1 MEGIFKGWVG
11 GKPFGFIET
20 DDGLPNVFVHI
31 SKVSDGKRLTPGL
44 RVAFTIEDTEKGR
57 SALEVRLVEGTE
69 VATRS
74 QGRVRFWND
83 KGFGFIEPDG
93 PGSDVFVH
101 RNSLTSSTLGYLG
114 EGDVIEFVQRPTQ
127 KGFEATDVTL
137 IGWTEPADQ
146 LSAFADMG
154 PPGWLETLKTL
165 AEEEPWE
172 YTRATS
178 SEPLPIL
185 RNFIRYTFRRLDE
198 MQAGIGY
205 SPDMATAAFNTG
217 LVTPNQEEI
226 YALFRQNPRSGRQ
239 PWKLH
244 GFKKASDWDLIDK
257 FGSSPPPLASYFDD
271 PTVLLYD
278 RRCELYINMDHVM
291 EHIDRFPKHIQAN
304 PYVARQLLIS
314 AEATTKKR
322 VYRSYKTAIPQY
334 YRERGGDGG
343 VQLLLPICLEN
354 PARADLALVVAKSEI
369 GNAYRGSTV
378 LTLDMAYNNARL
390 LARPDTEW
398 LEP

>member
-1 MEGIFKGWVG
+1 VEGTFKGWSG
-11 GKPFGFIET
+11 GKSFGFIAA
-20 DDGLPNVFVHI
+20 DDQLSDVFLHI
-31 SKVSDGKRLTPGL
+31 SNVALGPLTPGV
-44 RVAFTIEDTEKGR
+44 RVTFDIEEKDKGR
-57 SALEVRLVEGTE
+57 SALNVRRVEQQA
-69 VATRS
+69 VAKRVA
-74 QGRVRFWND
+74 GRVKFWND
-83 KGFGFIEPDG
+83 RGFGFIELDSSGPDA
-93 PGSDVFVH
+93 FAH
-101 RNSLTSSTLGYLG
+101 RGALQSSSAYLS
-114 EGDVIEFVQRPTQ
+114 EGDIVEFDLRSVP
-127 KGFEATDVTL
+127 KGFEAADVKI
-137 IGWTEPADQ
+137 IGWSEPSDR
-146 LSAFADMG
+146 LTAFADMG
-154 PPGWLETLKTL
+154 APGWLEALKEL
-165 AEEEPWE
+165 AEKEPWE
-172 YTRATS
+172 YTRATA

-185 RNFIRYTFRRLDE
+185 RSYVRYTFRRLE
-198 MQAGIGY
+198 ETNGIAY
-205 SPDMATAAFNTG
+205 STDKTTAAFNTG

-226 YALFRQNPRSGRQ
+226 YAVFRQNPKPKRQ
-239 PWKLH
+239 PWRLL
-244 GFKKASDWDLIDK
+244 GFRKGSDWDLIDK

-271 PTVLLYD
+271 PSVLLYD

-291 EHIDRFPKHIQAN
+291 EHIDRFPKHLQAN

-354 PARADLALVVAKSEI
+354 PAQADLALVVAKSES
-369 GNAYRGSTV
+369 GDAYRGSTV